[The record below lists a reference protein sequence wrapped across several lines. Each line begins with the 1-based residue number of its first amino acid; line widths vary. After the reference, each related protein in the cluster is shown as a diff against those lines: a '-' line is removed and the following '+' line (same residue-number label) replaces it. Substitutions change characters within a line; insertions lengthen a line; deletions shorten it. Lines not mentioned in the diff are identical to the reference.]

1 MRRPYDG
8 DNVDDHVD
16 DHVDDDVDD
25 DVLNDRLPPDTA
37 PTARYRL
44 TPYRLTACPPDRLT
58 ARPPARPPAPHPPH
72 RHPRL
77 GLSFSNE

>member
-8 DNVDDHVD
+8 DNVDDR
-16 DHVDDDVDD
+16 VDDDVDD

-44 TPYRLTACPPDRLT
+44 T
-58 ARPPARPPAPHPPH
+58 ARRPAGPPA
-72 RHPRL
+72 
-77 GLSFSNE
+77 